1 MRFFVVICASLH
13 QQRAMPLF
21 CGMLLNLGSETMPR
35 LVRGSP
41 CQRSHYTEMP
51 GDENAAPSPLFKILS
66 RCPRR
71 RVPITRL
78 QVNPG
83 SRDAGKAE
91 KTFDGVV
98 MKAKI
103 QERLLHEVAD
113 LGDEEARRLRADG
126 LSRRY
131 LQQVV
136 MFGAGS
142 AGIGVAD

>member
-1 MRFFVVICASLH
+1 
-13 QQRAMPLF
+13 
-21 CGMLLNLGSETMPR
+21 
-35 LVRGSP
+35 
-41 CQRSHYTEMP
+41 
-51 GDENAAPSPLFKILS
+51 
-66 RCPRR
+66 
-71 RVPITRL
+71 
-78 QVNPG
+78 
-83 SRDAGKAE
+83 
-91 KTFDGVV
+91 